1 VCAVDD
7 PEPGEAGAV
16 LKVEAT
22 GVCRSDWHGWMGHD
36 KDITL
41 PHVPGHEIAGIVE
54 AVGQQVKDWGPGDRV
69 TVPFVCG
76 CGSCEQCDT
85 GNHQICDSQTQPGF
99 THWGS
104 YAEYVRIDHADSE
117 CDCHRY

>member
-1 VCAVDD
+1 MRAAIYEKFQGPLRLCTVED
-7 PEPGEAGAV
+7 PQPADTGAV

-36 KDITL
+36 TDITL
-41 PHVPGHEIAGIVE
+41 PHVPGHEIAGTVA
-54 AVGQQVKDWGPGDRV
+54 AVGKDVENWKPGSRV

-76 CGSCEQCDT
+76 CGFCEQCKT
-85 GNHQICDSQTQPGF
+85 GNHQICDNQTQPGF

-104 YAEYVRIDHADSE
+104 
-117 CDCHRY
+117 